1 MTEQTVNNVVETKA
15 EKSERLKREK
25 DPWEALEEIRSFARN
40 GRECV
45 TDAWADMYF
54 KWWGIYTQGDGQ
66 GALGKASPYF
76 MFRIGLP
83 NGIVNSRQLRMIG
96 QLAQKH
102 ARNQAAITVRQSLQ
116 FHWVTIESIPK
127 IMDAL
132 QTVGLT
138 SKGTSGDVLR
148 GVTGCPLAGCL
159 PDELIDASSLV
170 RDITKGLSGNPAYH
184 NLPRKIKVSVSGCSS
199 WCHHPEINDIGLT
212 AVRHGDEVG
221 YSIRVGGGLS
231 RQPHLGIR
239 LNAFI
244 HQDQALDVVR
254 AVMELFKRQD
264 ILRQKRENARI
275 KYLFMKFGWTAEK
288 FLAEVEAILGYKLD
302 PAVPESIPSTEER
315 EHLGIH
321 PQKQPGIFY
330 MGIPVAGGI
339 LSGEQLLRVADL
351 AEQYAQGEVRLSAGQ
366 NLLIPFV
373 EERKC
378 KALAAEMEKIGLPLK
393 NSAFRDGT
401 VACTGAQFCKLGIV
415 ETKDFSTGLIA
426 ELEKRMPSFPSPL
439 TINVTGCGNG
449 CAHHHVSD
457 IGLEGRKIKVDGQ
470 SRAAYSFRL
479 GGALGKAPMLSR
491 TIGYQCTSE
500 EVPDAIERLLH
511 GYLHNL
517 TEGETVRDFLRRSSN
532 EELRALFGGEA
543 RVPQTEK

>member
-1 MTEQTVNNVVETKA
+1 MTEQSGIPSETKT

-25 DPWEALEEIRSFARN
+25 NPWDALEEIRSFARN
-40 GRECV
+40 GRASVPE
-45 TDAWADMYF
+45 AWDNMYF

-66 GALGKASPYF
+66 GALGKASSYY
-76 MFRIGLP
+76 MVRIAMP
-83 NGIVNSRQLRMIG
+83 NGMVNAKQLRVIG

-102 ARNQAAITVRQSLQ
+102 ARNQAAITVRQTLQ
-116 FHWVTIESIPK
+116 FHWVTIESIPE

-138 SKGTSGDVLR
+138 NKGASGDVLR

-159 PDELIDASSLV
+159 PDELIDASPLV
-170 RDITKGLSGNPAYH
+170 KKITKELSANANYH
-184 NLPRKIKVSVSGCSS
+184 NLPRKIKVSASGCPS

-212 AVRHGDEVG
+212 AVRRGEEIG

-231 RQPHLGIR
+231 RQPHLAIR

-244 HQDQALDVVR
+244 HQNQALEVVR
-254 AVMELFKRQD
+254 AIMELFKRQD

-288 FLAEVEAILGYKLD
+288 FLSEVEAILGYKLD
-302 PAVPESIPSTEER
+302 PAVSESDPSAEIR

-321 PQKQPGIFY
+321 PQKQPGLFY

-339 LSGEQLLRVADL
+339 LSGEQLLRIADL
-351 AEQYAQGEVRLSAGQ
+351 AELYAQGEIRFSSGQ

-373 EERKC
+373 PEQNC
-378 KALAAEMEKIGLPLK
+378 NVLAAELEKIGLPLK

-401 VACTGAQFCKLGIV
+401 VACTGAQFCKMGIV
-415 ETKDFSTGLIA
+415 ETKQFSTRLITA
-426 ELEKRMPSFPSPL
+426 MEKRMPQFPSPL

-449 CAHHHVSD
+449 CAHHHVSA
-457 IGLEGRKIKVDGQ
+457 IGLEGRKIKMDGE
-470 SRAAYSFRL
+470 SRDAYTFRL
-479 GGALGKAPMLSR
+479 GGALGKDSTLSR
-491 TIGYQCTSE
+491 AIGYQCTAE
-500 EVPDAIERLLH
+500 EVPNAMERLLQ
-511 GYLHNL
+511 GYLSNR
-517 TEGETVRDFLRRSSN
+517 TGSETIQSFFNHSSN
-532 EELRALFGGEA
+532 EELRALLGGEA
-543 RVPQTEK
+543 HTAQIGK